1 MLSFAEIRIS
11 ADRRDIL
18 DMHSIAGSSNS
29 LLFHNANASF
39 INPFSRNRTF
49 RAFIWISNC
58 IYIFRHLETTIF
70 SIFNISAN
78 LKIKNKKM
86 SVQVEISEI
95 LNIPYVTRSNDRK
108 HHLDIYKPASSSSS
122 SNHPVLVFVHGGGWQ
137 RGDKRLYQNVG
148 KSFAANGFVTVLPSY
163 RLTVPDFRAIV
174 WISSV
179 MSGFWTVLAKGIGWF
194 IYGKSQGEE
203 NFLVSSLKWFS
214 GLFAGFLGFSLW
226 RYRHERRN
234 IAGTR
239 HPRHANDIADALVWV
254 QKNIQQFG
262 GDSSK
267 ISLIGHSAGGH
278 LVSLIALDRT
288 YLDERGF
295 DREKDIKCVISIS
308 GVYSLERFKT
318 RRMERRYLYTVFGRN
333 PEKWEKA
340 FPIFHANANKGKV
353 PPFLLI
359 NAGIDGGLELHTDDF
374 AQALQKSGIQNER
387 LMFKCKNHFSIV
399 MAIGSTSVIWNLIDY
414 LFPRWIASLWRS
426 VDQITDTLHIP
437 ELSEKEFIV
446 SNLKLKYKR
455 DEITSA
461 CLAFLSKQH

>member
-1 MLSFAEIRIS
+1 
-11 ADRRDIL
+11 
-18 DMHSIAGSSNS
+18 
-29 LLFHNANASF
+29 
-39 INPFSRNRTF
+39 
-49 RAFIWISNC
+49 
-58 IYIFRHLETTIF
+58 
-70 SIFNISAN
+70 
-78 LKIKNKKM
+78 
-86 SVQVEISEI
+86 
-95 LNIPYVTRSNDRK
+95 
-108 HHLDIYKPASSSSS
+108 
-122 SNHPVLVFVHGGGWQ
+122 
-137 RGDKRLYQNVG
+137 
-148 KSFAANGFVTVLPSY
+148 
-163 RLTVPDFRAIV
+163 
-174 WISSV
+174 
-179 MSGFWTVLAKGIGWF
+179 
-194 IYGKSQGEE
+194 
-203 NFLVSSLKWFS
+203 VSSLKWFS

-308 GVYSLERFKT
+308 GVYSLERFKA
-318 RRMERRYLYTVFGRN
+318 RRMERRYLYAVFGRN

-340 FPIFHANANKGKV
+340 FPIFHANAYKGKA